1 MTSSYDAIVVGGGP
15 GGSTVATVLARAGR
29 RVVLLEREKF
39 PRFHVGESMLPFSLP
54 ILDRLGVHEKVRAA
68 GFQKKYG
75 AFFWN
80 EDNGTTRP
88 VVFAE
93 ARDPNHPMAYQVKRA
108 DFDDLLLRHSASCG
122 AEVREETSVDGV
134 LFEGNRAVGVRA
146 RQAGG
151 APEEIRAR
159 VVVDASGQGALLSR
173 QLDLRHFDPRLKRAA
188 LFAHYEGIS
197 WPEASRPGDI
207 LLPIDKGVWYWI
219 IPFSDGTCSVGGVFD
234 PDVVRFEGGP
244 NLDARYDALL
254 ARSPRMTSLLEGAR
268 RISKIHGISDYS
280 AKSSRVA
287 GDGWVLVGDAFGFLD
302 PLYSSGVLLALRS
315 GEMAADAICDG
326 LAKGDTSA
334 AQLGAWG
341 PAFNEGVDR
350 MRRLVC
356 EYYEGFS
363 FGRFVKKFPHL
374 QWTVTDIL
382 IGDVFGDRVDK
393 VWEPMDSLKRP
404 GTPPIPPWDAGMP
417 AGRADDKANEL
428 VLPDGR
434 RP

>member
-29 RVVLLEREKF
+29 RVVVLEREKF

-134 LFEGNRAVGVRA
+134 LFEGGRAVGVRA

-151 APEEIRAR
+151 SPEEIRAQ

-188 LFAHYEGIS
+188 LFAHYEGIR

-234 PDVVRFEGGP
+234 PDVVRFEVGS

-268 RISKIHGISDYS
+268 RVSKIHGISDYS

-287 GDGWVLVGDAFGFLD
+287 GDGWVLVGDAAAFLEPVFAPGFFL
-302 PLYSSGVLLALRS
+302 
-315 GEMAADAICDG
+315 G
-326 LAKGDTSA
+326 LAPGARA
-334 AQLGAWG
+334 AQAIDRALARHGRVDEKDFRRYGRDAERLWARFRRYVYGFYDPVFFESFCTPQPPEAIRAAVVTTLAGGVERVSPAMWFWTELLFLGVA
-341 PAFNEGVDR
+341 VDKT
-350 MRRLVC
+350 MRRLT
-356 EYYEGFS
+356 
-363 FGRFVKKFPHL
+363 RK
-374 QWTVTDIL
+374 
-382 IGDVFGDRVDK
+382 
-393 VWEPMDSLKRP
+393 
-404 GTPPIPPWDAGMP
+404 PIPQAG
-417 AGRADDKANEL
+417 
-428 VLPDGR
+428 
-434 RP
+434 